1 MKLYGIGNYDDWG
14 CYFIVMAENEEE
26 AWEKAFSEAVECDK
40 NSGFN
45 DSHFVQEEYNQF
57 KTENKIEEITSG
69 VIFGENC

>member
-1 MKLYGIGNYDDWG
+1 MKLYGIGDYNDWG

-26 AWEKAFSEAVECDK
+26 AWDKAFIEAVEYDK

-45 DSHFVQEEYNQF
+45 DSHFAQEEYKQF

>member
-1 MKLYGIGNYDDWG
+1 MKLYGIGNYNDWG
-14 CYFIVMAENEEE
+14 CFFIVMAENEEE
-26 AWEKAFSEAVECDK
+26 AWNKAFIKAVEYDK

-45 DSHFVQEEYNQF
+45 DSHFGQEEYNQF